1 MDLADP
7 PTEEEVFEAIGKLK
21 GGKVGGINGILPEMV
36 KSCGGE
42 IMDYIVELFHTIW
55 REQTTR
61 QKWRVVLLVPIPK
74 KGDLTQ
80 FETGMESACWMR

>member
-21 GGKVGGINGILPEMV
+21 GGKVGGINGIVPEMV

-42 IMDYIVELFHTIW
+42 IMDYIVECFTPYG
-55 REQTTR
+55 ENR
-61 QKWRVVLLVPIPK
+61 QHEKNGELSCLWIFPRKVTSLNVK
-74 KGDLTQ
+74 N
-80 FETGMESACWMR
+80 GMKSACWM